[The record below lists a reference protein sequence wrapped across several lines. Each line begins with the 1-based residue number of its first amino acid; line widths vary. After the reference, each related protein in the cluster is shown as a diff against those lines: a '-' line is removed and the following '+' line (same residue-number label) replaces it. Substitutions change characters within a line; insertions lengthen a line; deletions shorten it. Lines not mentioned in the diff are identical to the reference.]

1 MGCRQDAL
9 GGLML
14 SDELATATF
23 LTAEMRLGPG
33 GEFVVL
39 AAGLETA
46 EIPVPWQEPSC
57 FRYLLPLAP

>member
-14 SDELATATF
+14 SDGLATATF
-23 LTAEMRLGPG
+23 LAAEMRLGPG

-46 EIPVPWQEPSC
+46 KIPVP
-57 FRYLLPLAP
+57 